1 MSALAVEPTHLPPP
15 LPGPYADPP
24 SPDGLDPH
32 PATVGLV
39 RGLVRELLLDTPGYY
54 ALTADDRTALAHGL
68 VRVGSYLAE
77 CVRDDWYQS
86 GKLDQRPVV
95 ITRTPVAQA
104 QATDFEPSAA
114 SQVGTVTTETLRA
127 VAFPVFVADLIR
139 GTFTAIQ
146 DASQKQMDA
155 YMELLANVSKTVDE
169 FADDNVSDD
178 NGRAWLADKY
188 PQHLK
193 MVNGKLVPASNAPDT
208 KPNITAD
215 LDLSESVDI
224 ADQAAIEETLVP
236 AARRKLA
243 QSRLK
248 MLSTFVLMGINRIVV
263 TGGKIRA
270 TMGFH
275 INTRDTAHRE
285 HAEGV
290 DFKTSASG
298 SFGAGLWSASA
309 SMSVAYVNSTK
320 TDSDAAL
327 NTQTDLTGEVEL
339 HFQSDYFPIERFAD
353 SAGVDKIRGN
363 TPVPAA
369 NVPSTPPIPW
379 GDSSPPR
386 PVEPL
391 PPARTPDFKPV
402 AVAPEPPKPPPLK
415 DEAKKEEP
423 KKDEPKKEE
432 PKKPADTAKPAEPP
446 KPAPAQPPAPPPTQ
460 PPAPAPTQPPAPAPT
475 QPPAPA
481 PTQPPAPAPT
491 QPPAPAP
498 VQPPAK

>member
-1 MSALAVEPTHLPPP
+1 MSALAVEPTRLPPA

-24 SPDGLDPH
+24 AADGLEPH

-39 RGLVRELLLDTPGYY
+39 RGIVRDLLLDSPGFH
-54 ALTADDRTALAHGL
+54 ALGADERTALARNL

-77 CVRDDWYQS
+77 CLRDDWYQS
-86 GKLDQRPVV
+86 SRLDQRPV
-95 ITRTPVAQA
+95 IRTRAPVAQA
-104 QATDFEPSAA
+104 QATDFQSSAA
-114 SQVGTVTTETLRA
+114 NQVGRVTTETLRA

-139 GTFTAIQ
+139 GTFNAIQ

-169 FADDNVSDD
+169 FASDNISDD
-178 NGRAWLADKY
+178 NGRAWLVDRY
-188 PQHLK
+188 PHHLRLDE
-193 MVNGKLVPASNAPDT
+193 NGRLLPVAQQPDGPA
-208 KPNITAD
+208 PNIVAD
-215 LDLSESVDI
+215 LDLTESVDI
-224 ADQAAIEETLVP
+224 ADQSAIDDTLVP

-275 INTRDTAHRE
+275 INTRDAAHQE

-290 DFKTSASG
+290 DFKTGASG

-309 SMSVAYVNSTK
+309 SVSIAYVSSTR
-320 TDSDAAL
+320 TDSDAQL

-353 SAGVDKIRGN
+353 AGGVDKIRSN

-369 NVPSTPPIPW
+369 NAPMTPPIPW

-386 PVEPL
+386 AVEPMG
-391 PPARTPDFKPV
+391 PPRTPDKTPV

-415 DEAKKEEP
+415 DEAKKDEAKKDEAKKDEPKKNEP
-423 KKDEPKKEE
+423 KKDEPT
-432 PKKPADTAKPAEPP
+432 KPADAKPAEPKP
-446 KPAPAQPPAPPPTQ
+446 EVKAPTPAAQVQPPAPAQPQPA
-460 PPAPAPTQPPAPAPT
+460 A
-475 QPPAPA
+475 
-481 PTQPPAPAPT
+481 
-491 QPPAPAP
+491 
-498 VQPPAK
+498 PPAK